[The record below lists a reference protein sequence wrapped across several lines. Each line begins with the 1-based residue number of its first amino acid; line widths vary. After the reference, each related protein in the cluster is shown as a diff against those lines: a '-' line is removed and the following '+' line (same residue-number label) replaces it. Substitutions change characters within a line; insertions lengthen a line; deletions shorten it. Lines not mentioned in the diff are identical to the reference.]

1 MLIIIMLMNALP
13 FWTLLIRKVHRYFK
27 KNGLPQFSNNSVA
40 FFLLP
45 LKFGWNSSLF
55 SRDSFLGVSIQN
67 VRSVVCIISSGR
79 NIANCVYLTSHPFFL
94 LRVSKSVNFTDF
106 ETLKTFSELARAF
119 HESI

>member
-45 LKFGWNSSLF
+45 LKFGLNSSLF

-67 VRSVVCIISSGR
+67 DQLYVLFLQEEILQIVCI
-79 NIANCVYLTSHPFFL
+79 
-94 LRVSKSVNFTDF
+94 
-106 ETLKTFSELARAF
+106 
-119 HESI
+119 